1 MKQFKLL
8 MSTLLLAL
16 FILSCTTGQKETA
29 VVTMNESTTINY
41 VALTQK
47 MTQLKALALTA
58 QDMQAEDKELFGDF
72 HIVFC
77 GKDVGILTDAE
88 LITPYVEMI
97 QNAGGKLFAC
107 GFSLTQFEVDQ
118 SALAE
123 GIEVIENGLTYSL
136 QMKKNGAYSIDQ

>member
-1 MKQFKLL
+1 
-8 MSTLLLAL
+8 MSTLLLGL
-16 FILSCTTGQKETA
+16 ILLSCTTGEKETA
-29 VVTMNESTTINY
+29 GGTINESAAINY

-58 QDMQAEDKELFGDF
+58 KDKQAEDKELFGDF